1 MRETGSTGAY
11 WASPEQA
18 ELWNETIGQMM
29 DRVAAGHPDRL
40 ALVFAAPEG
49 VAQTWTY
56 RQIVA
61 DSERAAKALLA
72 RFRPGENIAVWSPN
86 CAEWVLLQH
95 AAARAGIRLVTIN
108 PSYLERE
115 VTYVL
120 RQSRSVGVFYASSF
134 RGNDLGAIV
143 AGIAPTLPDIRH
155 TFSLDDWDAFADS
168 ADPSVDLPSPAPE
181 DAAMIQYTS
190 GTTGAPKGVL
200 LSHYGMV
207 NGARFVAERADLELG
222 AISVNSMPLFHIG
235 GCGTMELGTFSRAGT
250 YVLAPGFDA
259 GHVLRLIEAYHGT
272 VALAVPTML
281 ISLLNHP
288 DRSKRDLTSLHTM
301 MSGGATVPAELVRRV
316 KKTFGCLFSITF
328 GQTETS
334 GPATQTSVHDDE
346 TDQAETIG
354 RALPGMEIKIA
365 DPLTSEP
372 LPCDKQGEI
381 LMRGPLVMLG
391 YFDQPD
397 ATAMAIDDE
406 GWLHS
411 GDLGT
416 MDDRGFIRI
425 TGRSKDMIIR
435 GGEKIYPR
443 EVEDV
448 IFQHNAVCDVAVI
461 GVPDPTW
468 GERVT
473 AAIRLEPGE
482 DRPTSSDL
490 TRYCQR
496 RLARFKV
503 PAEWFFME
511 SFPQTPSGKIQKF
524 VLRDRIEKEDLQPEP
539 PA

>member
-29 DRVAAGHPDRL
+29 DRIAAGHPDRL
-40 ALVFAAPEG
+40 ALVFTAPDA

-61 DSERAAKALLA
+61 DSVCAAKALLT

-108 PSYLERE
+108 PAYLERE
-115 VTYVL
+115 VAYVL
-120 RQSRSVGVFYASSF
+120 RQSRSAGVFYASSF

-143 AGIAPTLPDIRH
+143 NGIAPTLPDIRH
-155 TFSLDDWDAFADS
+155 TFSLDDWDAFVSS
-168 ADPSVDLPSPAPE
+168 AGPGVDLPSPAPQ
-181 DAAMIQYTS
+181 DAVMIQYTS

-200 LSHYGMV
+200 LSHHGMV

-259 GHVLRLIEAYHGT
+259 GHVLGLVEAYHGT
-272 VALAVPTML
+272 VVLAVPTML

-288 DRSKRDLTSLHTM
+288 DRTKRDLSSLHTM

-354 RALPGMEIKIA
+354 RALPRMEVKIA
-365 DPLTSEP
+365 DALTSEP
-372 LPCDKQGEI
+372 LPCDTQGEI

-397 ATAMAIDDE
+397 ATAHAVDDE

-411 GDLGT
+411 GDLGM

-425 TGRSKDMIIR
+425 TGRSKDLIIR

-448 IFQHNAVCDVAVI
+448 IFQHDAVSDVAVI
-461 GVPDPTW
+461 GVPDPKW
-468 GERVT
+468 GERV
-473 AAIRLEPGE
+473 AAVVRLEPGE
-482 DRPTSSDL
+482 DRPTSSGL
-490 TRYCQR
+490 TIYCQR

-503 PAEWFFME
+503 PAEWFFVE

-524 VLRDRIEKEDLQPEP
+524 VLRDRIEKESLKPAP

>member
-1 MRETGSTGAY
+1 MRETGGTGAY

-29 DRVAAGHPDRL
+29 DRIAADHPDRL
-40 ALVFAAPEG
+40 ALVFAAPDQA
-49 VAQTWTY
+49 AQTWTY
-56 RQIVA
+56 RQLVA
-61 DSERAAKALLA
+61 DSVCAAKALLT

-108 PSYLERE
+108 PAYLERE
-115 VTYVL
+115 VAYVL
-120 RQSRSVGVFYASSF
+120 RQSRSAGVFYASSF

-143 AGIAPTLPDIRH
+143 NGIAPTLPDIRH
-155 TFSLDDWDAFADS
+155 TFSLDGWDAFVSS
-168 ADPSVDLPSPAPE
+168 AGPGIDLPSPAPQ
-181 DAAMIQYTS
+181 DAVMIQYTS

-259 GHVLRLIEAYHGT
+259 GHVLGLVEAYHGT
-272 VALAVPTML
+272 VVLAVPTML

-288 DRSKRDLTSLHTM
+288 DRAKRDLSSLHTM

-334 GPATQTSVHDDE
+334 GPATQTSVHDNE
-346 TDQAETIG
+346 ADQAETIG
-354 RALPGMEIKIA
+354 RALPRMEVKIA

-372 LPCDKQGEI
+372 LPCDTQGEI

-397 ATAMAIDDE
+397 ATARAIDDE

-416 MDDRGFIRI
+416 MDDRGFIRV
-425 TGRSKDMIIR
+425 TGRSKDLIIR

-448 IFQHNAVCDVAVI
+448 IFQHDAVSDVAVI
-461 GVPDPTW
+461 GVFDPTW

-473 AAIRLEPGE
+473 AVVRLEPGQ
-482 DRPTSSDL
+482 DRPTSSGL
-490 TRYCQR
+490 TTYCQR
-496 RLARFKV
+496 HLARFKI
-503 PAEWFFME
+503 PAEWFFVE

-524 VLRDRIEKEDLQPEP
+524 VLRDKIEKNSLEPEP